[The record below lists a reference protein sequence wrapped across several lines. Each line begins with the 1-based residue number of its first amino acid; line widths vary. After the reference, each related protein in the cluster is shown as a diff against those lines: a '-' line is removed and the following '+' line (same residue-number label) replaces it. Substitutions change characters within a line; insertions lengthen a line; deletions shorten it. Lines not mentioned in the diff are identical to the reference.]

1 MDLKAPC
8 LAPHHPAIQQSSIDM
23 LSLPLN
29 KINLVVG
36 DQIHG
41 VLGYASLSI
50 TQKQEV
56 HDIVYGDDMLEIP

>member
-1 MDLKAPC
+1 
-8 LAPHHPAIQQSSIDM
+8 M

-29 KINLVVG
+29 EVNLVVG